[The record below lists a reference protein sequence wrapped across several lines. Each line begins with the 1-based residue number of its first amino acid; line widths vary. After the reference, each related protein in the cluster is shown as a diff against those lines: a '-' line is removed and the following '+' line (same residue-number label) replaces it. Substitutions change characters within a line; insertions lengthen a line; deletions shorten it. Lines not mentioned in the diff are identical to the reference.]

1 MHVIQNRA
9 FRKDLTLRDSKAGEE
24 KLATAEEAAA
34 AEKLKTQGNS
44 LMASKKY
51 QEAIE
56 KYTEAIGLDP
66 KNPVY
71 YSNRAAAY
79 SQAGDHES
87 AIEDAEKA
95 KAINPNFA
103 KAYSRAG

>member
-1 MHVIQNRA
+1 
-9 FRKDLTLRDSKAGEE
+9 
-24 KLATAEEAAA
+24 
-34 AEKLKTQGNS
+34 
-44 LMASKKY
+44 MASKKY
-51 QEAIE
+51 SEAIE
-56 KYTEAIGLDP
+56 KYTEAIQLNP

-95 KAINPNFA
+95 KTIDPKFA
-103 KAYSRAG
+103 KAYSRAGCVSYISIYSSNSYCIRN

>member
-1 MHVIQNRA
+1 MHQ
-9 FRKDLTLRDSKAGEE
+9 LLQAGGE
-24 KLATAEEAAA
+24 KLASAEDAAA

-51 QEAIE
+51 SEAIQ
-56 KYTEAIGLDP
+56 KYTEAIEMNP

-71 YSNRAAAY
+71 YSNRAAAH

-87 AIEDAEKA
+87 AIEDAEQA
-95 KAINPNFA
+95 KSIDPNFA

>member
-1 MHVIQNRA
+1 MLHKSAETKTV
-9 FRKDLTLRDSKAGEE
+9 SK
-24 KLATAEEAAA
+24 EAAA
-34 AEKLKTQGNS
+34 EAEKLKTQGNS

-51 QEAIE
+51 SEAIE
-56 KYTEAIGLDP
+56 KYTQAIAINDS
-66 KNPVY
+66 NPVY
-71 YSNRAAAY
+71 YSNRAAAH

-95 KAINPNFA
+95 KTIDPNFA